1 MKRLTSQQIQNILF
15 TLVVVLAALVVY
27 LLTGWNKPSSAQ
39 AVEPPPTPTAT
50 PRSAAQFESVPE
62 GVFSMLMTSDEKFLA
77 KVDKQDSHT
86 IRMQCGSAGAGNA
99 TLTFTADE
107 DGKVSSFMITFQMPD
122 APPTK
127 TKTPEEKTQLQA
139 YEKFVSAQNV
149 AVQTILLAAVDAC
162 DLNGL
167 ILSPVS
173 LKWYAGALSARDSG
187 KNYKDTYRGCIFEA
201 YQVKIGAKD
210 SFVCT
215 FLIGQ

>member
-27 LLTGWNKPSSAQ
+27 LLTGWNKPGNAQ
-39 AVEPPPTPTAT
+39 AAEPSPTPTAT
-50 PRSAAQFESVPE
+50 PRSAARFESVPE
-62 GVFSMLMTSDEKFLA
+62 GVFSMLMTSDENFLA
-77 KVDKQDSHT
+77 KVDKKDPYS
-86 IRMQCGSAGAGNA
+86 IRMQCGNAGAGNA
-99 TLTFTADE
+99 TLTYTVDE
-107 DGKVSSFMITFQMPD
+107 DGLVSSFMLTFQMPET
-122 APPTK
+122 PPSK
-127 TKTPEEKTQLQA
+127 TKTPEEKSQMQA
-139 YEKFVSAQNV
+139 YEKFISAQNV

-173 LKWYAGALSARDSG
+173 LKWYAGALSARDSN
-187 KNYKDTYRGCIFEA
+187 KNYKDTYRGCSFEA